1 MDAHEFR
8 KWGKQMVDYVAD
20 YWTTLPSRRPQAD
33 VKPGYIRQ
41 LLPEDPPENGE
52 SFENIFADLESVIM
66 KGITH
71 WHHPR
76 FFAYLPAGNSYPS
89 IVGDILS
96 SGIGSL
102 GFTWASSPVY
112 TELEMAMMDWLAK
125 LVGLPEQFLFS
136 SDGPGAGVIQGSASE
151 CVYLSMLAAK
161 KQAINSLSDKENES
175 MLVAYASDQAHTSV
189 EKATLMNAVQFHPVK
204 CDQLCR
210 MTSSALQQAIE
221 EDKEKGLIPFFV
233 CVTLGT
239 TVCCAFDRLPEIGP
253 ICASNNLWL
262 HVDAA
267 YAGCATICP
276 EYRWIFQGI
285 EYADTIN
292 FNPHKALM
300 INFDC
305 SAFWMKDVKKLE
317 RTFYVNAQYLKYDQE
332 GLIPDLRNWQVPL
345 GRRFRSLK
353 LWFTFRAFG
362 AENLRKNFRKMC
374 SLAEYFAS
382 LVQKDQNFEIV
393 QPVNL
398 GVVCFRIKGSNE
410 INEEAARIINNKGD
424 IYFSTATIHEMCT
437 LRLSITSAM
446 TEKSDVMFAWQQIK
460 ETAKL
465 LSEGGRH
472 TAES

>member
-1 MDAHEFR
+1 
-8 KWGKQMVDYVAD
+8 
-20 YWTTLPSRRPQAD
+20 
-33 VKPGYIRQ
+33 
-41 LLPEDPPENGE
+41 
-52 SFENIFADLESVIM
+52 
-66 KGITH
+66 
-71 WHHPR
+71 
-76 FFAYLPAGNSYPS
+76 
-89 IVGDILS
+89 
-96 SGIGSL
+96 
-102 GFTWASSPVY
+102 
-112 TELEMAMMDWLAK
+112 
-125 LVGLPEQFLFS
+125 
-136 SDGPGAGVIQGSASE
+136 
-151 CVYLSMLAAK
+151 MLAAK

-221 EDKEKGLIPFFV
+221 EDKEKASFLSSYYQISIKHV
-233 CVTLGT
+233 AMLTSI
-239 TVCCAFDRLPEIGP
+239 EIGP

-398 GVVCFRIKGSNE
+398 GVVCFRIKVSND
-410 INEEAARIINNKGD
+410 RRFK
-424 IYFSTATIHEMCT
+424 
-437 LRLSITSAM
+437 
-446 TEKSDVMFAWQQIK
+446 Q
-460 ETAKL
+460 
-465 LSEGGRH
+465 
-472 TAES
+472 